1 MRNGKPRK
9 RWVKKM
15 NERDHKLDKL
25 EHLKF
30 KHRLLDTWI
39 SEDSQTAKYE
49 TQEMKERKVLKLKM
63 KQEMV
68 SLAKELGVTV

>member
-15 NERDHKLDKL
+15 TERDHKLDKL
-25 EHLKF
+25 ELLKF

-39 SEDSQTAKYE
+39 SEDSHKAKYE

-63 KQEMV
+63 KQEMTD
-68 SLAKELGVTV
+68 LAKELGVTV

>member
-1 MRNGKPRK
+1 MKK

-15 NERDHKLDKL
+15 TERDYKLDKL

-39 SEDSQTAKYE
+39 SEDSQTKFE
-49 TQEMKERKVLKLKM
+49 TPDMKARKVQKLKM
-63 KQEMV
+63 KEEMFA
-68 SLAKELGVTV
+68 LAKELGVRI

>member
-1 MRNGKPRK
+1 MINGKPRK

-15 NERDHKLDKL
+15 TERDHKLDKL
-25 EHLKF
+25 ELLKF

-39 SEDSQTAKYE
+39 SEDSHKAKYE
-49 TQEMKERKVLKLKM
+49 TQEMKERKVQKLKM

-68 SLAKELGVTV
+68 ALAKELGVTV

>member
-1 MRNGKPRK
+1 MRK

-15 NERDHKLDKL
+15 TERDYKLDKL

-39 SEDSQTAKYE
+39 SEDSQRAKFE
-49 TQEMKERKVLKLKM
+49 TPEMKERKVLKLKM
-63 KQEMV
+63 KEEMHA
-68 SLAKELGVTV
+68 LAKELGVRI